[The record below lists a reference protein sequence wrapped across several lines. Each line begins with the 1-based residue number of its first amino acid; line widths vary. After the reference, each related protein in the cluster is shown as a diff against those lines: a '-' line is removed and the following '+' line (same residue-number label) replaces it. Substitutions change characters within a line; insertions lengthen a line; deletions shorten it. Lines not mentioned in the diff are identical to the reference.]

1 MTDMDK
7 FPEAFRRFENDVDIS
22 KFESYHQFIT
32 AFRWWGGQRWKGTA
46 KQWRALNREA
56 ENLGFNVPNVYRDSM
71 RGKRYSEV
79 YYVEERASTWRMET
93 VNVKGAKQARYRDLR
108 TGRFIKKP

>member
-1 MTDMDK
+1 MDK

-22 KFESYHQFIT
+22 KFESYHQFTT
-32 AFRWWGGQRWKGTA
+32 AFRWWGGQRWKGTD

-56 ENLGFNVPNVYRDSM
+56 ENLGFNVPNVYREAI
-71 RGKRYSEV
+71 REKRYTDFYS
-79 YYVEERASTWRMET
+79 RGSSTWKRET
-93 VNVKGAKQARYRDLR
+93 VSIRGVAKTRYRDIR